1 MSIRVIV
8 GATFECG
15 SAYDITEIRTK
26 KKWTSDFYRL
36 KCLTVQSV
44 KNFVQSTTS
53 DQFKLTGYF
62 GDPTYS
68 QEEIF
73 LHAYVRRAEYVFLF
87 ELDRWRCFKPTSRF
101 GGDEIA
107 M

>member
-8 GATFECG
+8 GAVFERG
-15 SAYDITEIRTK
+15 GVYDVTEIRTK
-26 KKWTSDFYRL
+26 QWATDFNRL
-36 KCLTVQSV
+36 KAFDLQSV
-44 KNFVQSTTS
+44 KDFVQSTTS